1 MAGPFFSSFGPWFFR
16 GHHTSLVLQR
26 NGVGVFASLTP
37 QCDNHSRC
45 GRSFHRRCL
54 RRIKAMKHLLVC
66 AGLVFAATTVL
77 AQQQTPAT
85 IPGANASATAPK
97 KAPASPPEKATG
109 TIGGHEISITYS
121 SPAVK
126 GREGKIFTKDG
137 LISHNPHYPVWR
149 AGANAATTLE
159 TNGDLMIGDLHVPA
173 GKYTL
178 FVDISDPDQ
187 WTLIVNK
194 KTGEWGLAY
203 DGTQDLG
210 KTKMKMSKPSS
221 MVENLKWDVK
231 ADGGKGTITLAWE
244 NQQASVPVTA
254 HK

>member
-1 MAGPFFSSFGPWFFR
+1 
-16 GHHTSLVLQR
+16 
-26 NGVGVFASLTP
+26 
-37 QCDNHSRC
+37 
-45 GRSFHRRCL
+45 
-54 RRIKAMKHLLVC
+54 MKHVLVC

-77 AQQQTPAT
+77 AQQSAPAS
-85 IPGANASATAPK
+85 PSVNAPAATAK

-121 SPAVK
+121 SPGVK

-149 AGANAATTLE
+149 AGANAATTFE

-203 DGTQDLG
+203 DASQDLG
-210 KTKMKMSKPSS
+210 KTKMQMIKPSS

-231 ADGGKGTITLAWE
+231 GDGGKGTITLAWE
-244 NQQASVPVTA
+244 DHQGSVPVMG

>member
-1 MAGPFFSSFGPWFFR
+1 
-16 GHHTSLVLQR
+16 
-26 NGVGVFASLTP
+26 
-37 QCDNHSRC
+37 
-45 GRSFHRRCL
+45 
-54 RRIKAMKHLLVC
+54 MKHLLVC

-77 AQQQTPAT
+77 AQQ
-85 IPGANASATAPK
+85 

-109 TIGGHEISITYS
+109 TIGGHEITITYS
-121 SPAVK
+121 SPGVK

-203 DGTQDLG
+203 DGSQDLG
-210 KTKMKMSKPSS
+210 KTKMHMTKPSS

-231 ADGGKGTITLAWE
+231 GGGDNGTITLAWE
-244 NQQASVPVTA
+244 NHEASVPVMA